1 MIALNEKMKKSIS
14 EYHVIEGD
22 SISLPCNITK
32 QEWNQNLIS
41 LIVWYRSK
49 NQGIPIYSIDTR
61 TQQQRLR
68 HQIMPEL
75 NGRVHMDFQTD
86 PPVLNIND
94 VQIDDGGDYRCRV
107 DYRMNRTKHFLI
119 HLNVSDIN

>member
-1 MIALNEKMKKSIS
+1 M
-14 EYHVIEGD
+14 IEGD

-119 HLNVSDIN
+119 HLNVSGEFFLIYSHFMLLNIF